1 MGLDEP
7 KISTTSPPAMIKRA
21 SAVRHTLKSE
31 IGDLAATMDRFQTS
45 GGYASAGFAPMRR
58 AG

>member
-7 KISTTSPPAMIKRA
+7 KISTKSPPSMLKRA
-21 SAVRHTLKSE
+21 TAVRHGLKSE
-31 IGDLAATMDRFQTS
+31 ISDLAVTMDRFQAS
-45 GGYASAGFAPMRR
+45 GGYASTGFAPMRR